1 MTGRF
6 KSRKAHLMKIKL
18 GFMQF
23 FSLTVRRVKSVQRQV
38 LFFFFR
44 EDNKLGKTNQ
54 SSMGTMLANCYL
66 SICQQKPPCS
76 NAVIATQAARVPKE
90 A

>member
-1 MTGRF
+1 MTAPF

-66 SICQQKPPCS
+66 SIHQQMPTYP
-76 NAVIATQAARVPKE
+76 NAVTATQPARVPKE

>member
-1 MTGRF
+1 MTAPF

-23 FSLTVRRVKSVQRQV
+23 FSLTVRHVKSVQRQV
-38 LFFFFR
+38 LLFFLR

-66 SICQQKPPCS
+66 SIHQQMPTYP
-76 NAVIATQAARVPKE
+76 NAVTATQPARVPKE